1 MANTFAKL
9 TATCRHCQ
17 SDKSALVQE
26 TGILLY
32 KHGALVQKA
41 FPHEDA
47 DTREII
53 MASLNNSY
61 FLCPTCWD
69 TQFPEESEA

>member
-1 MANTFAKL
+1 MPNKFANL
-9 TATCRHCQ
+9 TATCTRCK
-17 SDKSALVQE
+17 SDESVVVPLAS
-26 TGILLY
+26 ILLY
-32 KHGALVQKA
+32 KSGALIQKA

-47 DTREII
+47 DTREVI

-69 TQFPEESEA
+69 TQFPEEA